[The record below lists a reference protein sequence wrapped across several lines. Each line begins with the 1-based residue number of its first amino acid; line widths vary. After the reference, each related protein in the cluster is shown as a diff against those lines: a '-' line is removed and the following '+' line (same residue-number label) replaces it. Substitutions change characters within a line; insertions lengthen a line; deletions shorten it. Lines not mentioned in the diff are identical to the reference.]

1 MRKSI
6 TKSISVLVA
15 AFLICIMLPMGVFA
29 DWNASDVITITVD
42 VFDVSANQIY
52 RNVGTDTITKGDQ
65 YIQSDHY
72 RIPELSQFTSAS
84 YGRIQKVTG
93 NWYGYYESA
102 NVGTNVVFSCNSDT
116 ARITYYVSYYGTAAE
131 GRRFLRQRQR
141 DRGQRRLFDDVYRC
155 LPLELSRRNRLSA
168 NLQVYDLRRLSYR
181 KYRQNRQH

>member
-1 MRKSI
+1 
-6 TKSISVLVA
+6 
-15 AFLICIMLPMGVFA
+15 MGVFA

-131 GRRFLRQRQR
+131 GGRVPPAAAARPRAAEIIR
-141 DRGQRRLFDDVYRC
+141 
-155 LPLELSRRNRLSA
+155 
-168 NLQVYDLRRLSYR
+168 
-181 KYRQNRQH
+181 